1 MGKGG
6 AQLGKTV
13 KGKSKEK
20 KERTAVRAEVTE
32 QQLNDDIRELEEYE
46 RLARLAEANR
56 KRLKALQQQE
66 EENTRLNRMRLTNLH
81 RTLMRAQ
88 KVESLLLE
96 SEIMSQN
103 HERDVQRRD
112 ALVRMLS
119 ADLDDMEEQYQAAQ
133 RTHMTKRDQLTGL
146 HLTHLA
152 KLESEFERDL
162 GAVKDE
168 YETEARELA
177 RRHETE
183 TAELRGIIAAVE
195 ADDRKRA
202 DEARQAHE
210 TEREEI
216 RNKNLEDIN
225 MLRINLE
232 NKIEDLAK
240 QFDTAHQQYVD
251 HTDQANKHFKKLV
264 KKDKTLN
271 KQIDSQKHKIEKLQ
285 ARLSSWKKTI
295 EQNEKECRARNEALR
310 AQKDAIQRHCHELK
324 ARMKRF
330 RDSGSR
336 RLTELTVMSRQA
348 LKKNEGRLEQAER
361 ILTMAELCEKYETE
375 REKVLPFTVHLDGPL
390 AEADGAQAEGKQQQ
404 QQQLQQ
410 QSAGGKK
417 PEGGH
422 QSAGGAVEGAAP
434 AGGIKQLDRFYQRYN
449 KVLLDKLAIEE
460 ERSRLARENAD
471 LQALLKEYLDGV
483 SITPDAVDHANPLLV
498 VNGRVNLAPDQPVR
512 RASGRPSVVEAAVT
526 VRSYAQHSR
535 PVQ

>member
-20 KERTAVRAEVTE
+20 KERAAVRAEVTE
-32 QQLNDDIRELEEYE
+32 QQLNDDILQLEEYE
-46 RLARLAEANR
+46 RLARLAEANE

-66 EENTRLNRMRLTNLH
+66 EENTKMNRMRLMNLH
-81 RTLMRAQ
+81 RSLMRAQ

-103 HERDVQRRD
+103 NERDVERRD
-112 ALVRMLS
+112 ALVRML
-119 ADLDDMEEQYQAAQ
+119 ARDLEDMEEQFQAAQ
-133 RTHMTKRDQLTGL
+133 RTHMAKRDQLTAL
-146 HLTHLA
+146 HVTHLT
-152 KLESEFERDL
+152 KLENEFERDL
-162 GAVKDE
+162 RSVQ
-168 YETEARELA
+168 TEFEAERADLV
-177 RRHETE
+177 RRHEVE
-183 TAELRGIIAAVE
+183 TAELRGIISAVE

-202 DEARQAHE
+202 DDARQAHE

-348 LKKNEGRLEQAER
+348 LKKNEASLEQAER

-375 REKVLPFTVHLDGPL
+375 REKVLPFTVHLNGP
-390 AEADGAQAEGKQQQ
+390 APSSAPEGKE
-404 QQQLQQ
+404 
-410 QSAGGKK
+410 AAEKK
-417 PEGGH
+417 
-422 QSAGGAVEGAAP
+422 VEGAP
-434 AGGIKQLDRFYQRYN
+434 KAGISELDRFYQRFN

-460 ERSRLARENAD
+460 ERERLARENAD
-471 LQALLKEYLDGV
+471 LQGLLKEYLDGV
-483 SITPDAVDHANPLLV
+483 TITPDAVDRANPLLV

-512 RASGRPSVVEAAVT
+512 RTARPGVVEAAVT
-526 VRSYAQHSR
+526 VRTYAAHTR
-535 PVQ
+535 PVL

>member
-1 MGKGG
+1 MGKGA

-20 KERTAVRAEVTE
+20 KERVAVRAEVTE

-56 KRLKALQQQE
+56 KRLRALQQQE

-103 HERDVQRRD
+103 HERDAQRRD
-112 ALVRMLS
+112 ELVRMLA
-119 ADLDDMEEQYQAAQ
+119 ADLEDMEEQYQAAQ
-133 RTHMTKRDQLTGL
+133 RTHMAKRDQLSGL
-146 HLTHLA
+146 HLSHLA
-152 KLESEFERDL
+152 RLESEFERDL
-162 GAVKDE
+162 DAVRGE
-168 YETEARELA
+168 YEAEREELD

-183 TAELRGIIAAVE
+183 TAELHGIIAAVE
-195 ADDRKRA
+195 ADDRRRA
-202 DEARQAHE
+202 DDARQAHE

-361 ILTMAELCEKYETE
+361 ILVMAELCEKYETE
-375 REKVLPFTVHLDGPL
+375 REKVLPFVVHLDGPL
-390 AEADGAQAEGKQQQ
+390 AEGAAGGEGKEQKEAEVAAAA
-404 QQQLQQ
+404 
-410 QSAGGKK
+410 AGEDK
-417 PEGGH
+417 
-422 QSAGGAVEGAAP
+422 P
-434 AGGIKQLDRFYQRYN
+434 AGIPQLDRFYQRYN

-460 ERSRLARENAD
+460 ERARLSRENAD

-483 SITPDAVDHANPLLV
+483 TVTPDAVDRANPLLV

-512 RASGRPSVVEAAVT
+512 RAAGRPSVVEAAVT
-526 VRSYAQHSR
+526 VRAYAQHQR